1 MKIKRYGF
9 QNKIMSVLTE
19 IVLLTSFI
27 ITLFF
32 TYSIRNI
39 TVEMMV
45 ERYENKNQ
53 RIMEVFRTYYDGIDQ
68 NIDNFIMNEPV
79 QKSLTKAQLNPLDRE
94 MVVRALALLG
104 EGTDYYLYIDNKDNL
119 YTQRMLSGRTADI
132 KELWLPYLEGTY
144 SKTKLVWM
152 EDQIFEGSGQY
163 LFAGRYIRPINQNH
177 PPGMLMIRLK
187 QDYLIKQIHIDG
199 EENVSYYLLDAQ
211 GNLCFSLG
219 KEEKEGIKN
228 QIIEMTQKQNPE
240 SKSIFTRQGG
250 LLTICE
256 DSVSGFQVV
265 SHVPYRVLLSTCYQ
279 TLLTVLLFL
288 AVILVLIFVIS
299 FKAANWLARP
309 IKEINR
315 CMTEFGSG
323 KEEKRLSL
331 HTNTELDTIG
341 SSYNQMLSQVHEL
354 LVEVRDREA
363 ELRKSEMNS
372 LLYQMNPH
380 FLYNTLDAIYMLAR
394 IHQEKDIMQMIQSL
408 TKLLRIN
415 LSNGAEMIPVK
426 EEIAY
431 VKAYMDILKIRN
443 DDLFTYEIQCDEN
456 VMQLFIMKLLLQ
468 PLVENSIK
476 HGFRNITEG
485 GKIKITVRE
494 DEGALDIQVVNN
506 GELISEEKMELIN
519 QMSYIPMEK
528 LKWHVPEGN
537 GGYGV
542 SNVIKRL
549 RLHYPGQ
556 MEFCFKI
563 ENECSVCC
571 IRIGMEALKREG

>member
-519 QMSYIPMEK
+519 QMSYMPMEK